1 MKDIEVNK
9 MARRKSF
16 AVIGVNNIGIYTTKS
31 LLEKNQSVTL
41 YDNDSE
47 KLNKIIDDELN
58 GAEGVIIDSTNKQAL
73 ENNGLTQF
81 DGVIV
86 CFENSLETSVV
97 TTLNLIELEIEN
109 IIVIAKNER
118 HKKILSAIGV
128 AEQDIVVPGT
138 LTGQVVA
145 TKSIFD
151 IESEVQTSDGEFIS
165 TKITITEPSICD
177 KTIEENNLNP
187 SKDFNIVQIKR
198 SGKTIL
204 PEPNVVLK
212 EGDILMI
219 YAKSNLINDLILK
232 LSGDKEVT

>member
-41 YDNDSE
+41 YDNDSD

-58 GAEGVIIDSTNKQAL
+58 GAEGVI
-73 ENNGLTQF
+73 
-81 DGVIV
+81 IV

-118 HKKILSAIGV
+118 HKKILLAIGV
-128 AEQDIVVPGT
+128 TEQDIVVPGT

-232 LSGDKEVT
+232 LSGDKDVT

>member
-118 HKKILSAIGV
+118 HKKILLAIGCHWTRYRCSRNFNWSSGRNKIDFWYWIRSANQWWWV
-128 AEQDIVVPGT
+128 YFDKNYNYR
-138 LTGQVVA
+138 
-145 TKSIFD
+145 TKYLW
-151 IESEVQTSDGEFIS
+151 Q
-165 TKITITEPSICD
+165 
-177 KTIEENNLNP
+177 NNWGKQ
-187 SKDFNIVQIKR
+187 SKSK
-198 SGKTIL
+198 
-204 PEPNVVLK
+204 
-212 EGDILMI
+212 
-219 YAKSNLINDLILK
+219 
-232 LSGDKEVT
+232 

>member
-81 DGVIV
+81 
-86 CFENSLETSVV
+86 
-97 TTLNLIELEIEN
+97 ELEIEN

-118 HKKILSAIGV
+118 HKKILLAIGV
-128 AEQDIVVPGT
+128 TEQDIVVPGT

-232 LSGDKEVT
+232 LSGDKDVT